1 MRSSECIMDD
11 ELIGSEL
18 SSEDDFKV
26 GDVNALWKKKK
37 KKKNREIVIFN
48 AKFYVPLWYFFAHLQ
63 LLFIAE
69 GHECSC
75 ITVLAFIDYAPS
87 LL

>member
-1 MRSSECIMDD
+1 MDDNSADD

-37 KKKNREIVIFN
+37 KKKIETSSFLMQTFMFHFGIFLPIYN
-48 AKFYVPLWYFFAHLQ
+48 FCSLLRDMNVHV
-63 LLFIAE
+63 LLF
-69 GHECSC
+69 
-75 ITVLAFIDYAPS
+75 
-87 LL
+87 

>member
-1 MRSSECIMDD
+1 MRSSECIMDDNSADD

-37 KKKNREIVIFN
+37 KSRNSHF
-48 AKFYVPLWYFFAHLQ
+48 
-63 LLFIAE
+63 
-69 GHECSC
+69 
-75 ITVLAFIDYAPS
+75 
-87 LL
+87 